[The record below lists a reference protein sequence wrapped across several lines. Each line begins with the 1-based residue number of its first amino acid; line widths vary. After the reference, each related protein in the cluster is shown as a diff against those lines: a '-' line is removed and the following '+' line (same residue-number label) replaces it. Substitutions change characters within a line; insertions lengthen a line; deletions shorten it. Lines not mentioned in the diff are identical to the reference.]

1 LQFSAKINDNTK
13 KTAKKQS
20 LLADTC
26 KKHNYMLKKERQAL
40 ILREV
45 NIHNRV
51 VLSDLSNVLGVS
63 EDTVR
68 RDLQELADA
77 GKIVKVRG
85 GALSKSYHV
94 YSYQENEI
102 YAYQE
107 KTIIARKAI
116 SLLRDDMLVLISGG
130 STNLEIARILPPD
143 LRVIFLTVSLST
155 AMQLLE
161 HPNAETIFLG
171 GQLSKTAKIS
181 VGGDVVAQ
189 LNQIKPDLCL
199 LGTNA
204 LDPTHGLT
212 DTEWEVVTVKKA
224 MIKSAAKTVL
234 LSISEKLGT
243 VQKIK
248 ICDLDEADM
257 LITELEPDHSS
268 LQAYAAAGLKIL

>member
-248 ICDLDEADM
+248 ICDLDEADI

>member
-1 LQFSAKINDNTK
+1 MQFSAKINDNTK

-26 KKHNYMLKKERQAL
+26 KKYISMLKKERQAL

-189 LNQIKPDLCL
+189 LNQIRPDLCL

-204 LDPTHGLT
+204 LDPTYGLT

-257 LITELEPDHSS
+257 LITELEPDHAS

>member
-1 LQFSAKINDNTK
+1 
-13 KTAKKQS
+13 
-20 LLADTC
+20 
-26 KKHNYMLKKERQAL
+26 MLKKERQAL
-40 ILREV
+40 ILREI

-51 VLSDLSNVLGVS
+51 VLSDLSEALSVS

-94 YSYQENEI
+94 YSYQENDI

-107 KTIIARKAI
+107 KTIIARKAV

-143 LRVIFLTVSLST
+143 LRVNFLTISLST

-161 HPNAETIFLG
+161 HPNCETIFLG
-171 GQLSKTAKIS
+171 GQLSRTAKIS

-189 LNQIKPDLCL
+189 LNNIKPDLCF

-204 LDPTHGLT
+204 LDAKAGLT
-212 DTEWEVVTVKKA
+212 DADWEVVTIKKA
-224 MIKSAAKTVL
+224 MIKAASKTVL
-234 LSISEKLGT
+234 LSISEKLGS
-243 VQKIK
+243 VQKIR
-248 ICDLDEADM
+248 ICDLDEVDV
-257 LITELEPDHSS
+257 LITELDPGHEL
-268 LQAYAAAGLKIL
+268 LQPYVAAGLKVM

>member
-13 KTAKKQS
+13 KTAEKQS

-26 KKHNYMLKKERQAL
+26 KKFIHMLKKERQAL

-51 VLSDLSNVLGVS
+51 VLSDLSNVLSVS

-143 LRVIFLTVSLST
+143 LRVIFLTISLST

-212 DTEWEVVTVKKA
+212 DTEWEVVTIKKA

-248 ICDLDEADM
+248 ICDLDEADI
-257 LITELEPDHSS
+257 LITELEPEHTA